1 MTPDDRDLNTQPVP
15 HRSELSKL
23 RVLAHPLR
31 LRILSLLTG
40 AAMSAAEVAREFDDT
55 QANVSYHFRRLHEAG
70 LLFVAEEVAIRGGKA
85 KRYRHDPGS
94 GGGRPGQDPEEEQL
108 LAAVLGDELRRRTAY
123 RLPESGT
130 TTDAE
135 LWVDPRVWQHCLHQ
149 ARELSRI
156 LHEAAK
162 PPRTRGT
169 RRVSTTIAMFAMDS
183 RR

>member
-1 MTPDDRDLNTQPVP
+1 VP
-15 HRSELSKL
+15 HNFELSKL

-31 LRILSLLTG
+31 MRILSLLTG
-40 AAMSAAEVAREFDDT
+40 AAMSAAEIARELEDT
-55 QANVSYHFRRLHEAG
+55 QPNVSYHLRRLHDAG
-70 LLFVAEEVAIRGGKA
+70 LLFVAEEVSIRGGRA
-85 KRYRHDPGS
+85 KRYRHDPDS
-94 GGGRPGQDPEEEQL
+94 GIGMHGHDPEEEQL

-123 RLPESGT
+123 RLPDSGT

-135 LWVDPRVWQHCLHQ
+135 LWVDSRVWQHCLEQ
-149 ARELSRI
+149 ARELGRV

-162 PPRTRGT
+162 PPRTPGT